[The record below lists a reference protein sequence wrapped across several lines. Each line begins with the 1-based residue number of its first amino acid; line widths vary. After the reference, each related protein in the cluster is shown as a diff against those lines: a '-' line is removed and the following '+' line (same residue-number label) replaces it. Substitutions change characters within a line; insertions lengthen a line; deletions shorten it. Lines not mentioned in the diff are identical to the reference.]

1 MLSLTPK
8 GRRHAEGVAGWTDFL
23 AAAADELSDAER
35 KALLR
40 TLIKM
45 IRALQ
50 EQGMIPV
57 ARMCPTCRFFQPFV
71 YEDPNAPH
79 HCGSVNA
86 PFGDR
91 LLRVD
96 CAEHERA
103 GKEQR
108 DEKWQIFM
116 SRSS

>member
-1 MLSLTPK
+1 M
-8 GRRHAEGVAGWTDFL
+8 

-45 IRALQ
+45 IRALH

-71 YEDPNAPH
+71 YDDPNAPH
-79 HCGSVNA
+79 HCGYVNA

-91 LLRVD
+91 LLRIE

-103 GKEQR
+103 GKEQQR
-108 DEKWQIFM
+108 DKNWQIFM
-116 SRSS
+116 SRPS